1 MAEPKYGYSAH
12 DFTKVVSLPYS
23 HCSML
28 VRLLASS
35 QYRLKIVCIFGAY

>member
-1 MAEPKYGYSAH
+1 MTEAKYDYSAH
-12 DFTKVVSLPYS
+12 EFAKVVSLPYS

-35 QYRLKIVCIFGAY
+35 Q